1 VINRIKYIFTYAT
14 TDHFNEYNKNLTSQK
29 KTILTHFSVYNKL
42 QKTNTLSNDHVTNLS
57 YGHVTTLYNGHVTNL
72 SYGHVTNL
80 SNGHVTHLSNRHVTN
95 LSNGHVTNLSNG
107 HVTNS
112 QMRSEYYKLS

>member
-1 VINRIKYIFTYAT
+1 MINRIKYIFTYAT

-29 KTILTHFSVYNKL
+29 KNILTHFSVYNKL
-42 QKTNTLSNDHVTNLS
+42 QKTNTLSND
-57 YGHVTTLYNGHVTNL
+57 HVTNL